1 MKNKRGSSSV
11 FLMVILA
18 ALISIVLALVYSIRE
33 EDINSRADA
42 VINLAGDSVISEFD
56 YYVQKEYGLFMLRGT
71 DKELAGKL
79 RSYVNYA
86 FENVDGVKVEDMKV
100 STAKFSVINKEN
112 VISQIREHMK
122 LMEAEGILDRIGK
135 EEYEQYNA
143 MPERV
148 LRYGPAIVS
157 LPSAEVPEKKLSAL
171 AESIADNASDI
182 ESVFNAG
189 TDKFILNR
197 YILLHFNNRNHMTDQ
212 DHFFKNEVEYILG
225 GKLSDRKNEKRM
237 EIALKAMRF
246 PLNLAHIY
254 ADPDKRAATMAL
266 AQILTPGAAA
276 AATQAALSS
285 TWAYAEADNDVKLL
299 WQGSKVP
306 VIKDKETWAM
316 DLDSA
321 VEGIFGGTVKPKKEK
336 GYNYEEYLQIL
347 LYFQEDNI
355 KTARILD
362 LIQINC
368 RKNENREFSI
378 QEYATG
384 IAIDATINGKR
395 YSYEKQY

>member
-1 MKNKRGSSSV
+1 MNNKRGSSSV

-18 ALISIVLALVYSIRE
+18 SFISIVFALIYGVRE
-33 EDINSRADA
+33 ESVRSRADA
-42 VINLAGDSVISEFD
+42 VLNLAGDSILSEFD
-56 YYVQKEYGLFMLRGT
+56 YYVQKEYGLFMLKGSDT
-71 DKELAGKL
+71 ELTEKL
-79 RSYVNYA
+79 KSYIDYSVESM
-86 FENVDGVKVEDMKV
+86 ENVEIEKLEV
-100 STAKFSVINKEN
+100 SSSKFSVINKEN
-112 VISQIREHMK
+112 VMSQIKEHMK
-122 LMEAEGILDRIGK
+122 LMEAEGLF
-135 EEYEQYNA
+135 
-143 MPERV
+143 ERV
-148 LRYGPAIVS
+148 YNKKSQQSNTMPDRTLRYGPAIVS
-157 LPSAEVPEKKLSAL
+157 LPSAVVPEKKLTAI
-171 AESIADNASDI
+171 AEYIADNISDT
-182 ESVFNAG
+182 EEVFKKG

-197 YILLHFNNRNHMTDQ
+197 YILMHFNNRNHLINQ
-212 DHFFKNEVEYILG
+212 EHFFKNEAEYILG

-254 ADPDKRAATMAL
+254 SDSEKRAATMAL
-266 AQILTPGAAA
+266 AQIMTPGAAA
-276 AATQAALSS
+276 SATQAALAS
-285 TWAYAEADNDVKLL
+285 TWAYAESANDVKLL
-299 WQGSKVP
+299 WQGNKVP
-306 VIKDKETWAM
+306 FAKDRTTWAI

-321 VEGIFGGTVKPKKEK
+321 VEGLTGGTVKPEIEK

-347 LYFQEDNI
+347 LYFQDNNI
-355 KTARILD
+355 KIARILD